1 MLKNK
6 LPGGIKSQLITIGVL
21 LVAVILL
28 NVAAGHTLFIE
39 RYYSNGLYVGICH
52 VLHPL
57 MNTFP
62 FSVGDIVYILVVL
75 WLIFALVQFIRLLIK
90 RRFRQF
96 LKLFLTLV
104 IGIQATIVIFYLFW
118 GLNYFRQP
126 AAERLQLRDTSY
138 TVADLK
144 NVTLMMIDSANF
156 YRTRVDTQ
164 DMQLDNA
171 AIIRMATQ
179 AIDQMAPAN
188 NAFKVYKP
196 RLKRSLISSLL
207 NYLSTS
213 GYYNPFTS
221 EAQINYQMPV
231 FIKPFVACHE
241 ISHQIGFAFEDEANF
256 AGFIAG
262 VRSHDN
268 LLRYSAYYVGM
279 QEFMH
284 ALHRQDSVTFK
295 TLKPCIAPKVKH
307 DLLTEFDYWRK
318 YEGQISWLSSIFYND
333 YLKANNQ
340 PKGLATY
347 NQMIRL
353 AMALYKKQ
361 GHF

>member
-1 MLKNK
+1 MRKTK
-6 LPGGIKSQLITIGVL
+6 VPGGVKSQLIAIAVL
-21 LVAVILL
+21 LVAVILI
-28 NVAAGHTLFIE
+28 NIAAGHTLFIE
-39 RYYSNGLYVGICH
+39 KYYSNGLYVGVCH

-57 MNTFP
+57 MNIFP
-62 FSVGDIVYILVVL
+62 FSVGDILYILVVL
-75 WLIFALVQFIRLLIK
+75 WLIYALVQMVRFLVK
-90 RRFRQF
+90 RRFREL

-104 IGIQATIVIFYLFW
+104 IGIQSSIVIFYLFW

-126 AAERLQLRDTSY
+126 AAIRLQLRDTSY
-138 TVADLK
+138 TVDDLK
-144 NVTLMMIDSANF
+144 SVTLMMIDSANF
-156 YRTRVDTQ
+156 YRTKVDTQ
-164 DMQLDNA
+164 DMQLGNT
-171 AIIRMATQ
+171 AIIQMATL
-179 AIDQMAPAN
+179 AIDQMGLSN
-188 NAFKVYKP
+188 QAFRIYKP
-196 RLKRSLISSLL
+196 KLKRSLISPLL

-221 EAQINYQMPV
+221 ESQINYQMPV
-231 FIKPFVACHE
+231 FIRPFVACHE

-256 AGFIAG
+256 AGFVAG
-262 VRSHDN
+262 TQSHDY

-279 QEFMH
+279 QEFLH

-295 TLKPCIAPKVKH
+295 TLKPCISPKVKH